1 MLIITLTCD
10 NITCQQISTSFDNLS
25 VTLTFTVGR
34 QPILELVPKHLHE
47 RSPIFLGSEDDVMEV
62 IQTFTRHQQLG

>member
-1 MLIITLTCD
+1 MIIYFTHCTCVQILT
-10 NITCQQISTSFDNLS
+10 STSVDNS
-25 VTLTFTVGR
+25 SFTLTFTVGR

-47 RSPIFLGSEDDVMEV
+47 RSPIFLGSEEDVMEV